1 MARGLRP
8 AEVRQNY
15 NIFLI
20 SKPDFYFMEIFLKT
34 LRVGEK
40 VRGDPS
46 VMYLGKEA
54 YCRSIPSKRRLCVF
68 PSGPFPDTCGEKS
81 N

>member
-1 MARGLRP
+1 
-8 AEVRQNY
+8 
-15 NIFLI
+15 
-20 SKPDFYFMEIFLKT
+20 MEISLKT
-34 LRVGEK
+34 LCVGEK
-40 VRGDPS
+40 VRGDPL

-54 YCRSIPSKRRLCVF
+54 YCRSIPSKRRLCAF